1 VVIAAAP
8 PAISAPARPMPA
20 GMMMPAPRP
29 QPFVPVLR
37 EGDVVPDL
45 PLVDQRGRPFS
56 FGTTAGRV
64 TIVSFIYTTCGDPA
78 MCPLI
83 AAKFT
88 YLQPRID
95 PRTMRLVTLTLDPAN
110 DTPPVLARY
119 GAAHGADA
127 ARWSLVSGSPARVDE
142 LVARFGITTGRARP
156 GINRHTEAAIV
167 LDARGRIAEIVDGA
181 AWNPDDLLAAARAAA
196 SLDADPWQRLQL
208 WLGSRAS
215 ALCGGRGATPFTVAG
230 GLALMAATIA
240 AALLVLRRV
249 FGFPVR
255 PR

>member
-1 VVIAAAP
+1 
-8 PAISAPARPMPA
+8 
-20 GMMMPAPRP
+20 
-29 QPFVPVLR
+29 
-37 EGDVVPDL
+37 
-45 PLVDQRGRPFS
+45 
-56 FGTTAGRV
+56 
-64 TIVSFIYTTCGDPA
+64 
-78 MCPLI
+78 
-83 AAKFT
+83 
-88 YLQPRID
+88 
-95 PRTMRLVTLTLDPAN
+95 MRLVTLTLDPAN

-127 ARWSLVSGSPARVDE
+127 ARWSLVTGTPARVDE
-142 LVARFGITTGRARP
+142 LVARFGITTGRVRP
-156 GINRHTEAAIV
+156 GSIRHTEAAIV

-196 SLDADPWQRLQL
+196 SLDADPWRRLQL

-230 GLALMAATIA
+230 GLALMAAAIA